1 MGLRPTLLEI
11 AMPSPISGVRRSN
24 IEIVQDILM
33 FCDKGGARKTAMMHR
48 CGLNHGQLRRY
59 LSFLSDEGLLEND
72 GSGHFETTP
81 DGRKARRLL
90 SRASKAVQ
98 GLRDY

>member
-1 MGLRPTLLEI
+1 MTSRV
-11 AMPSPISGVRRSN
+11 SGVRRSN
-24 IEIVQDILM
+24 IEIVQDILLL
-33 FCDKGGARKTAMMHR
+33 CNKGGVRKTAMMGR

-59 LSFLSDEGLLEND
+59 LSFLLDQGLLDTD

-81 DGRKARRLL
+81 NGRKTLRLL
-90 SRASKAVQ
+90 GRASKAVQ